1 MKRPDQDK
9 ILRELLTGDEVSDF
23 RKASLA
29 GGLASLRRRR
39 RVRSVVRFGAVMAL
53 ALLATVAIVHR
64 EKHKQSVQQ
73 MAFVNPMP
81 TSSIRSAASPAPA
94 AEGGVKVISDEE
106 LFALFPGRSMALIGT
121 PGQQQLVFLDGGAA
135 RAKVR

>member
-1 MKRPDQDK
+1 MKRPDQEK
-9 ILRELLTGDEVSDF
+9 ILRELLTGEEVSDF
-23 RKASLA
+23 RNASLA

-39 RVRSVVRFGAVMAL
+39 RIRRAVRFGAVMAL
-53 ALLATVAIVHR
+53 ALLAMVAAVHR
-64 EKHKQSVQQ
+64 GKHKQSVQQ
-73 MAFVNPMP
+73 MAFVNPAP
-81 TSSIRSAASPAPA
+81 ASSTRSAASPAPPN
-94 AEGGVKVISDEE
+94 ESDIKVISDEE